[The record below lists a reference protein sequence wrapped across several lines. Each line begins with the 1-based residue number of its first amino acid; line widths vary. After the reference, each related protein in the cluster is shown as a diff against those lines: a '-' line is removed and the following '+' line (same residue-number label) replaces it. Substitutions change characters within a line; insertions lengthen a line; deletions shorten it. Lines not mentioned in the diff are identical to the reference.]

1 MTTMRAHYRGGEGD
15 RMAVQNIAGAQRTAA
30 PFSIR
35 TIALPLAAIVL
46 GTFMAI
52 LDNTVVNVALPTLE
66 RFFKV
71 DLHQIQW
78 VVTGYMLAQAAVIPL
93 SGWLSDRLGAKRL
106 YLISLSLFALGSAL
120 CALAP
125 SNTMLIAF
133 RVLQGLGGGMLM
145 PLGMS
150 FIYRLSPPDKRGLV
164 MSVFGVPILLAP
176 ALGPV
181 LSGWLV
187 QYADWRWIFLINVPV
202 AVVAVTLGLRALPN
216 LGAQRAVGALDTLGA
231 LLAPF
236 GFAAVSYGIS
246 ESTTA
251 GWTGTST
258 LLSLAVGTVA
268 LIAFAL
274 RELTTAAPLLEL
286 HVFRSRDFSLAIV
299 TQWVGQAALFGALF
313 LVPLFLQQVRG
324 YGAFDTG
331 LFTRPQALAAA
342 VVMPIGGRLF
352 DRIGV
357 RVPVIL
363 GLVLVTVSTWF
374 LSQITAPTTGE
385 DLRWVLAMR
394 GAGMGLMMM
403 PLSTHIL
410 NSAPRNLVSRVTSL
424 TGALQNVVGSLAIAG
439 LATILQNQV
448 AAHMATARSAVAAY
462 SRAAI
467 QDATAAQQASG
478 TPVPSTGAGG
488 HVTLPPAVEANI
500 QHFATTA
507 FPNAAAT
514 AFDNTFMVAAVAAAV
529 GVLLALTLRRR
540 PAGAPTVAEAGSAT
554 PQAEPQRTQALLGLT
569 LAVMARQAQQPD
581 ASPELL
587 TTLSSIADGKYP
599 TTWSSDERG
608 RAVARE
614 LVQPLAAA
622 LLVTSVARGGAGA
635 SGTTQSATGSPD
647 EHGLSLG

>member
-1 MTTMRAHYRGGEGD
+1 
-15 RMAVQNIAGAQRTAA
+15 MAVQNVAGAQRSAA

-71 DLHQIQW
+71 DLHAIQW

-93 SGWLSDRLGAKRL
+93 SGWLGDRFGAKRL
-106 YLISLSLFALGSAL
+106 YLISISLFVLGSML
-120 CALAP
+120 CAVAP
-125 SNTMLIAF
+125 SSTMLIAF

-145 PLGMS
+145 PIGMS
-150 FIYRLSPPDKRGLV
+150 FIYRLSPPERRGLV
-164 MSVFGVPILLAP
+164 MGLFGIPILLAP

-187 QYADWRWIFLINVPV
+187 QYVDWRWIFLINVPV
-202 AVVAVTLGLRALPN
+202 GVVAVTLGLRALPN

-231 LLAPF
+231 LLAPL
-236 GFAAVSYGIS
+236 GFAAVSFGIS

-258 LLSLAVGTVA
+258 LLGLAVGAVA
-268 LIAFAL
+268 LIAFAA

-286 HVFRSRDFSLAIV
+286 RVFRSLDFSLAIV

-331 LFTRPQALAAA
+331 LFTLPQAIAAA
-342 VVMPIGGRLF
+342 VFMPIGGRLF
-352 DRIGV
+352 DRIGA
-357 RVPVIL
+357 RVPVFI
-363 GLVLVTVSTWF
+363 GLVLITISTWF
-374 LSQITAPTTGE
+374 LAQITATTTGE

-403 PLSTHIL
+403 PLTTHLL

-424 TGALQNVVGSLAIAG
+424 MSALQNVVGSLAIAT

-448 AAHMATARSAVAAY
+448 TAHVAR
-462 SRAAI
+462 
-467 QDATAAQQASG
+467 
-478 TPVPSTGAGG
+478 P
-488 HVTLPPAVEANI
+488 
-500 QHFATTA
+500 
-507 FPNAAAT
+507 AT
-514 AFDNTFMVAAVAAAV
+514 AFDNTFLVAAVVAAV

-540 PAGAPTVAEAGSAT
+540 PAGAPAAAAAGSAT
-554 PQAEPQRTQALLGLT
+554 LQAEPRRTQALLGLN
-569 LAVMARQAQQPD
+569 LAVMARQAQQAD
-581 ASPELL
+581 ASPQLL
-587 TTLSSIADGKYP
+587 ATLSSMANGQYP
-599 TTWSSDERG
+599 STWSTDERG

-614 LVQPLAAA
+614 VVQPLAAA
-622 LLVTSVARGGAGA
+622 LLATSVAGGGAD
-635 SGTTQSATGSPD
+635 ATVDD
-647 EHGLSLG
+647 ERPLTMAP

>member
-1 MTTMRAHYRGGEGD
+1 MTTMRAHCRGGEGD

-93 SGWLSDRLGAKRL
+93 SGWLGDRFGAKRL

-150 FIYRLSPPDKRGLV
+150 FIYRLSPPERRGLV
-164 MSVFGVPILLAP
+164 MGMFGIPILLAP

-216 LGAQRAVGALDTLGA
+216 LGAQRAVGAL
-231 LLAPF
+231 
-236 GFAAVSYGIS
+236 
-246 ESTTA
+246 
-251 GWTGTST
+251 
-258 LLSLAVGTVA
+258 A
-268 LIAFAL
+268 LIAFAV

-286 HVFRSRDFSLAIV
+286 RVFRGRDFSLAIV

-331 LFTRPQALAAA
+331 LFTLPQALAAA

-352 DRIGV
+352 DRIGA

-363 GLVLVTVSTWF
+363 GLVLVTISTWF
-374 LSQITAPTTGE
+374 LAQITATTTGE

-467 QDATAAQQASG
+467 QDATASQQPSG

>member
-15 RMAVQNIAGAQRTAA
+15 PMAVQSVAEAQRTAA

-93 SGWLSDRLGAKRL
+93 SGWMGDRFGAKRL
-106 YLISLSLFALGSAL
+106 YLISISLFALGSAL
-120 CALAP
+120 CAVAP
-125 SNTMLIAF
+125 TSTMLIAF

-145 PLGMS
+145 PIGMS
-150 FIYRLSPPDKRGLV
+150 FLYRLSPPERRGLV
-164 MSVFGVPILLAP
+164 MGMFGVPILLAP

-236 GFAAVSYGIS
+236 GF
-246 ESTTA
+246 
-251 GWTGTST
+251 
-258 LLSLAVGTVA
+258 
-268 LIAFAL
+268 
-274 RELTTAAPLLEL
+274 
-286 HVFRSRDFSLAIV
+286 
-299 TQWVGQAALFGALF
+299 GALF

-331 LFTRPQALAAA
+331 LFTLPQALAAA

-352 DRIGV
+352 DRIGA

-363 GLVLVTVSTWF
+363 GLVLVTISTWF
-374 LSQITAPTTGE
+374 LAQITATTTGE

-403 PLSTHIL
+403 PLNTHLL
-410 NSAPRNLVSRVTSL
+410 NSAPRNLVSRATSL
-424 TGALQNVVGSLAIAG
+424 TSALQNVVGSLAIAG

-467 QDATAAQQASG
+467 QHAAASQHPAG
-478 TPVPSTGAGG
+478 QPPVPSTGAAG
-488 HVTLPPAVEANI
+488 HVMLPPAVQANI
-500 QHFATTA
+500 Q
-507 FPNAAAT
+507 
-514 AFDNTFMVAAVAAAV
+514 
-529 GVLLALTLRRR
+529 
-540 PAGAPTVAEAGSAT
+540 
-554 PQAEPQRTQALLGLT
+554 
-569 LAVMARQAQQPD
+569 
-581 ASPELL
+581 
-587 TTLSSIADGKYP
+587 
-599 TTWSSDERG
+599 
-608 RAVARE
+608 
-614 LVQPLAAA
+614 
-622 LLVTSVARGGAGA
+622 
-635 SGTTQSATGSPD
+635 
-647 EHGLSLG
+647 

>member
-15 RMAVQNIAGAQRTAA
+15 PMAVQSMAAAQRSAA

-52 LDNTVVNVALPTLE
+52 LDNTIVNVALPTLE
-66 RFFKV
+66 RFFKA

-93 SGWLSDRLGAKRL
+93 SGWLGDRFGAKRL

-120 CALAP
+120 CSLAP
-125 SNTMLIAF
+125 SSTMLIAF
-133 RVLQGLGGGMLM
+133 RVVQGLGGGMLM

-164 MSVFGVPILLAP
+164 MSAFGIPILLAP

-231 LLAPF
+231 VLAPF

-258 LLSLAVGTVA
+258 LLSLAVGAAA
-268 LIAFAL
+268 LIAFAV

-331 LFTRPQALAAA
+331 LFTLPQALAAA

-352 DRIGV
+352 DRIGA

-363 GLVLVTVSTWF
+363 GLVLVTISTWF
-374 LSQITAPTTGE
+374 LAQITATTTGE

-403 PLSTHIL
+403 PLNTHVL

-424 TGALQNVVGSLAIAG
+424 TSALQNVVGSLAIAG

-448 AAHMATARSAVAAY
+448 AHN
-462 SRAAI
+462 
-467 QDATAAQQASG
+467 D
-478 TPVPSTGAGG
+478 
-488 HVTLPPAVEANI
+488 
-500 QHFATTA
+500 
-507 FPNAAAT
+507 AAT

-540 PAGAPTVAEAGSAT
+540 PAGAPTVAEAGTTAL
-554 PQAEPQRTQALLGLT
+554 QAEPQRTHALLGLT
-569 LAVMARQAQQPD
+569 LTVMAREAQQPD

-587 TTLSSIADGKYP
+587 ATLSSIADGKYP
-599 TTWSSDERG
+599 PTWSSDERG

-614 LVQPLAAA
+614 LVQPVAAA
-622 LLVTSVARGGAGA
+622 LLAASVATGGTDGT
-635 SGTTQSATGSPD
+635 GTT
-647 EHGLSLG
+647 

>member
-1 MTTMRAHYRGGEGD
+1 
-15 RMAVQNIAGAQRTAA
+15 
-30 PFSIR
+30 
-35 TIALPLAAIVL
+35 
-46 GTFMAI
+46 MAI

-93 SGWLSDRLGAKRL
+93 SGWLGDRFGAKRL
-106 YLISLSLFALGSAL
+106 YLISLLLFALGSAL

-125 SNTMLIAF
+125 SSTMLIAF

-231 LLAPF
+231 LLAPL
-236 GFAAVSYGIS
+236 GFAAISYGIS

-251 GWTGTST
+251 GWTGTQT
-258 LLSLAVGTVA
+258 LAGLAVGAVA
-268 LIAFAL
+268 LIAFAV
-274 RELTTAAPLLEL
+274 RELTADAPLLEL
-286 HVFRSRDFSLAIV
+286 RVFRGRDFSLAIV

-331 LFTRPQALAAA
+331 LFTLPQALAAA
-342 VVMPIGGRLF
+342 VVMPVGGRLF

-357 RVPVIL
+357 RVPVTI
-363 GLVLVTVSTWF
+363 GLVLVTISTWF
-374 LSQITAPTTGE
+374 LAQITATTTGE

-403 PLSTHIL
+403 PLSTHII

-424 TGALQNVVGSLAIAG
+424 TSALQNVVGSLAIAG

-448 AAHMATARSAVAAY
+448 VTHMATARSAVAAY

-467 QDATAAQQASG
+467 QHTTAAQHAAGQP
-478 TPVPSTGAGG
+478 PVPSTGAG
-488 HVTLPPAVEANI
+488 HVTLPPAVQANI

-507 FPNAAAT
+507 FHNAAAT
-514 AFDNTFMVAAVAAAV
+514 AFDNTFMVAAVAATV

-540 PAGAPTVAEAGSAT
+540 PYGAPTVAEAGTTAL
-554 PQAEPQRTQALLGLT
+554 QAGPQRTQALLGLT

-587 TTLSSIADGKYP
+587 ATLSSIADGKYP
-599 TTWSSDERG
+599 PTWSSDERG

-622 LLVTSVARGGAGA
+622 LLATSVARGGADG
-635 SGTTQSATGSPD
+635 SSATRSATDSP
-647 EHGLSLG
+647 EGHGVTLN

>member
-1 MTTMRAHYRGGEGD
+1 
-15 RMAVQNIAGAQRTAA
+15 
-30 PFSIR
+30 
-35 TIALPLAAIVL
+35 
-46 GTFMAI
+46 
-52 LDNTVVNVALPTLE
+52 
-66 RFFKV
+66 
-71 DLHQIQW
+71 
-78 VVTGYMLAQAAVIPL
+78 MLAQAAVIPL
-93 SGWLSDRLGAKRL
+93 SGWLGDRFGAKRL

-231 LLAPF
+231 LLAPL

-258 LLSLAVGTVA
+258 LLSLAVGAAA
-268 LIAFAL
+268 LIGFAV

-286 HVFRSRDFSLAIV
+286 RVFRGRDFSLAIV

-331 LFTRPQALAAA
+331 LFTLPQALAAA

-352 DRIGV
+352 DRIGA

-374 LSQITAPTTGE
+374 LAQITATTTGE

-424 TGALQNVVGSLAIAG
+424 TSALQNVVGSLAIAG

-448 AAHMATARSAVAAY
+448 AAHMATARSAVAA
-462 SRAAI
+462 I
-467 QDATAAQQASG
+467 QHATASQHAAGQP
-478 TPVPSTGAGG
+478 PVPTTGAAG
-488 HVTLPPAVEANI
+488 HVTLPPAVQANI

-507 FPNAAAT
+507 FHNAAAT

-540 PAGAPTVAEAGSAT
+540 PAGAPAVVEAGTTAL
-554 PQAEPQRTQALLGLT
+554 QAEPQRTQALLGLT

-587 TTLSSIADGKYP
+587 ATLSSMADGKYP
-599 TTWSSDERG
+599 HTWSSDERG

-614 LVQPLAAA
+614 LVQPLASA
-622 LLVTSVARGGAGA
+622 LLVASVATGGADGINA
-635 SGTTQSATGSPD
+635 TRSAADSPD

>member
-1 MTTMRAHYRGGEGD
+1 MHAHHRGGEGD

-93 SGWLSDRLGAKRL
+93 SGWLGDRFGAKRL

-125 SNTMLIAF
+125 SSTMLIAF

-187 QYADWRWIFLINVPV
+187 EYVDWRWIFLINVPV
-202 AVVAVTLGLRALPN
+202 GVLAVTLGLRVLPN

-231 LLAPF
+231 LLAPL
-236 GFAAVSYGIS
+236 GFAAISYGIS

-251 GWTGTST
+251 GWTGTQT
-258 LLSLAVGTVA
+258 LAGLAV
-268 LIAFAL
+268 
-274 RELTTAAPLLEL
+274 
-286 HVFRSRDFSLAIV
+286 
-299 TQWVGQAALFGALF
+299 
-313 LVPLFLQQVRG
+313 
-324 YGAFDTG
+324 
-331 LFTRPQALAAA
+331 AAA

-374 LSQITAPTTGE
+374 LAQITATTTGE

-424 TGALQNVVGSLAIAG
+424 TSALQNVVGSLAIAG

-467 QDATAAQQASG
+467 QHATAS
-478 TPVPSTGAGG
+478 
-488 HVTLPPAVEANI
+488 
-500 QHFATTA
+500 QHA
-507 FPNAAAT
+507 
-514 AFDNTFMVAAVAAAV
+514 
-529 GVLLALTLRRR
+529 
-540 PAGAPTVAEAGSAT
+540 
-554 PQAEPQRTQALLGLT
+554 
-569 LAVMARQAQQPD
+569 
-581 ASPELL
+581 
-587 TTLSSIADGKYP
+587 
-599 TTWSSDERG
+599 
-608 RAVARE
+608 
-614 LVQPLAAA
+614 
-622 LLVTSVARGGAGA
+622 
-635 SGTTQSATGSPD
+635 
-647 EHGLSLG
+647 

>member
-1 MTTMRAHYRGGEGD
+1 MTTMRAHRPRGEED
-15 RMAVQNIAGAQRTAA
+15 RMAVQNVAGAQRTAA

-93 SGWLSDRLGAKRL
+93 SGWLGDRFGAKRL
-106 YLISLSLFALGSAL
+106 YLISISLFALGSAL
-120 CALAP
+120 CAVAP
-125 SNTMLIAF
+125 SSTMLIAF

-145 PLGMS
+145 PIGMS
-150 FIYRLSPPDKRGLV
+150 FIYRLSPPDRRGMV
-164 MSVFGVPILLAP
+164 MGMFGIPILLAP

-202 AVVAVTLGLRALPN
+202 AVVAVALGLRALPD

-236 GFAAVSYGIS
+236 GFAAASYGIS

-258 LLSLAVGTVA
+258 LLSLAVGAVA
-268 LIAFAL
+268 LIAFAV

-286 HVFRSRDFSLAIV
+286 RVFRGRDFSLAIV

-331 LFTRPQALAAA
+331 LFTLPQAIAAG
-342 VVMPIGGRLF
+342 VFMPIGGRLF

-374 LSQITAPTTGE
+374 LAQITATTTGE

-403 PLSTHIL
+403 PLSTYIL

-424 TGALQNVVGSLAIAG
+424 TSALQNVVGSLAIAG
-439 LATILQNQV
+439 LATILQRQV
-448 AAHMATARSAVAAY
+448 AAHMATARSA
-462 SRAAI
+462 
-467 QDATAAQQASG
+467 TAL
-478 TPVPSTGAGG
+478 
-488 HVTLPPAVEANI
+488 H
-500 QHFATTA
+500 
-507 FPNAAAT
+507 NAAAT

-529 GVLLALTLRRR
+529 GVLLALTLRRW
-540 PAGAPTVAEAGSAT
+540 PAGAPTVAEAGTTAL
-554 PQAEPQRTQALLGLT
+554 QAAPQRTQALLGLT

-587 TTLSSIADGKYP
+587 ATLSSIADGKYP
-599 TTWSSDERG
+599 PTWSSDERG

-622 LLVTSVARGGAGA
+622 LLATSVARGGADG
-635 SGTTQSATGSPD
+635 SGTTQSAADSP
-647 EHGLSLG
+647 EGHSVSLS

>member
-1 MTTMRAHYRGGEGD
+1 
-15 RMAVQNIAGAQRTAA
+15 
-30 PFSIR
+30 
-35 TIALPLAAIVL
+35 
-46 GTFMAI
+46 
-52 LDNTVVNVALPTLE
+52 
-66 RFFKV
+66 
-71 DLHQIQW
+71 
-78 VVTGYMLAQAAVIPL
+78 MLAQAAVIPL
-93 SGWLSDRLGAKRL
+93 SGWLGDRFGAKRL

-251 GWTGTST
+251 GWTGTPT
-258 LLSLAVGTVA
+258 LLSLAVGAVA
-268 LIAFAL
+268 LIAFAV

-286 HVFRSRDFSLAIV
+286 RVFRSRDFSLAIV

-331 LFTRPQALAAA
+331 LFTLPQALAAA

-352 DRIGV
+352 DRIGA

-363 GLVLVTVSTWF
+363 GLVLVTISTWF
-374 LSQITAPTTGE
+374 LAQITATTTGE

-403 PLSTHIL
+403 PLNTHVL

-424 TGALQNVVGSLAIAG
+424 TSALQNVVGSLAIAG

-448 AAHMATARSAVAAY
+448 AH
-462 SRAAI
+462 
-467 QDATAAQQASG
+467 
-478 TPVPSTGAGG
+478 
-488 HVTLPPAVEANI
+488 
-500 QHFATTA
+500 
-507 FPNAAAT
+507 NAAAT

-540 PAGAPTVAEAGSAT
+540 PAGAPTVAEAGTTAL
-554 PQAEPQRTQALLGLT
+554 QAEPQRTQALLGLT

-587 TTLSSIADGKYP
+587 ATLSSIADGKYP
-599 TTWSSDERG
+599 PTWSSDERG

-622 LLVTSVARGGAGA
+622 LLVTSMARGGADA
-635 SGTTQSATGSPD
+635 SGATQSATDSPD